1 MQRRKAAGQIAAL
14 LRTSTSITP
23 FTSRSLQASASPSSS
38 SLSSP
43 FGSGSGSNASRRY
56 NHASLQAGLRALAS
70 AWPTAEPAAPPR
82 QQSAVD
88 ILWRPVRG
96 LSTGHVLF
104 GPESAGISADRPTE
118 QGAKDQQHR
127 PQREADA
134 SGKPASSQ
142 RQPRTA
148 SASDSASDRAAMG
161 LDVAEQTMPD
171 GQILRTLAG
180 YITAADQPGLRSRI
194 AVAMALLVASKVLT
208 IQVR

>member
-1 MQRRKAAGQIAAL
+1 M
-14 LRTSTSITP
+14 
-23 FTSRSLQASASPSSS
+23 
-38 SLSSP
+38 
-43 FGSGSGSNASRRY
+43 
-56 NHASLQAGLRALAS
+56 RALAS

-82 QQSAVD
+82 QQSAANS
-88 ILWRPVRG
+88 LWRPVRG

-142 RQPRTA
+142 QQPRTA

-180 YITAADQPGLRSRI
+180 YITATDQPGLRSRI

-208 IQVR
+208 IQARCSFRTLSKPACISFVQP